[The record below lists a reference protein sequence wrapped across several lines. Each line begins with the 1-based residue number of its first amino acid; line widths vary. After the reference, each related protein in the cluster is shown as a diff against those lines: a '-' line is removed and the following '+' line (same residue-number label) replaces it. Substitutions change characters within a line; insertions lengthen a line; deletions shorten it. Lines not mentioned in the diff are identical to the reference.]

1 VKVLSYGII
10 FAALFLLFLIY
21 IVVKVMIV
29 PIQWIVKILVNS
41 VLALVGLII
50 LNIIGSFVGFH
61 LPVNFVTVIGV
72 GVLGIP
78 GLILLII
85 MHFLFV

>member
-1 VKVLSYGII
+1 MSYGII
-10 FAALFLLFLIY
+10 FAALFLLFLIF

-41 VLALVGLII
+41 VIALVGLIF
-50 LNIIGSFVGFH
+50 LNFIGTFVGFH

-72 GVLGIP
+72 GVLGVP
-78 GLILLII
+78 GLILLVI
-85 MHFLFV
+85 MHFLFI